1 MERNFKLILIIII
14 ILIFLVATV
23 GGILFFATD
32 LLKSDEILFK
42 KYLAQDIQNIA
53 EVFDFKNEE
62 MYIDYIKENDYTEN
76 TDIDL
81 SYIENENDQEEIY
94 NIKTESI
101 KNNSDK
107 SYYKSIKASYGTEE
121 LANIDLLRQ
130 NEVYGFRLTDLVQQF
145 VSIENA
151 TMYYVVTNLGYNG
164 NYFQEKMNFDEIRVN
179 GLFNFSE
186 EEIQKLKEDYFNVI
200 FSDIDS
206 KSYSSKNKVL
216 ITLYNQESIT
226 AKQYSLTISK
236 TDLDKIYK
244 KILNQAINDEIILSK
259 LEKIDNEIKKIGFNE
274 PQGESLKEKY
284 VAKLTNINNSIEYL
298 GQNED
303 KITFN
308 VFQSKGKTY
317 RVSMK
322 TAINEYVLDLNT
334 KNGTELSYKTI
345 TLTQEGEDISVYSLG
360 KSVNDSR
367 HFKYEDNNQNLDIN
381 FELSNRNNSITST
394 ANLLYKNSEI
404 NQIKVDLSRVF
415 DFSDKKEIPIKF
427 EANKNIVLN
436 NYESDDIDHIFNN
449 LRQRIIK
456 RLEEKQSVINTK
468 MLNKISLWIDKKE
481 DERIQ
486 EEKNINELKKQ
497 RFNNKFILYE
507 GENIEFDTIK
517 KLLNLAGNNMSD
529 FELINNNKQI
539 KIQIQPGIKNEDKA
553 NTIINSLSNNKNT
566 YNVKMEY
573 NEEGYINAIIIS
585 FYQKE

>member
-436 NYESDDIDHIFNN
+436 NYESDDIDHIFNS

-553 NTIINSLSNNKNT
+553 NTLITSLSNNKNT

>member
-14 ILIFLVATV
+14 ILILLVATV
-23 GGILFFATD
+23 GGILFFTTD
-32 LLKSDEILFK
+32 FLKSDEVLFK
-42 KYLAQDIQNIA
+42 EYLAQEINNISDI
-53 EVFDFKNEE
+53 FDFSNEE
-62 MYIDYIKENDYTEN
+62 KYLDYIIENDYSED
-76 TDIDL
+76 TDIKL

-101 KNNSDK
+101 SNNTDK
-107 SYYKSIKASYGTEE
+107 SYYKSVKANYGAEE
-121 LANIDLLRQ
+121 LANIELLRQ
-130 NEVYGFRLTDLVQQF
+130 NEIYGFRLTDLVQQF

-164 NYFQEKMNFDEIRVN
+164 NYFQEKMNFDELRFS
-179 GLFNFSE
+179 GLFDFSE
-186 EEIQKLKEDYFNVI
+186 EEIQKMKENYFNAI
-200 FSDIDS
+200 FSDINS
-206 KSYSSKNKVL
+206 KSYSSKNSVV

-226 AKQYSLTISK
+226 AKQYSLTLSK

-259 LEKIDNEIKKIGFNE
+259 LEKIDNEIKKVGFNE
-274 PQGESLKEKY
+274 PEGESLKEKY
-284 VAKLTNINNSIEYL
+284 VSKLTDIYNSIEYL

-303 KITFN
+303 MITFN

-322 TAINEYVLDLNT
+322 TAINEYILDLNA

-345 TLTQEGEDISVYSLG
+345 KLTQEGEDIFVYSFG
-360 KSVNDSR
+360 KKADDSR
-367 HFKYEDNNQNLDIN
+367 HFIYEDDNQNLDISLGLN
-381 FELSNRNNSITST
+381 NSENSITSIGK
-394 ANLLYKNSEI
+394 LIYKNNDI
-404 NQIKVDLSRVF
+404 KQIQVDLNTVL

-427 EANKNIVLN
+427 EANKNIILN
-436 NYESDDIDHIFNN
+436 NYENDDIDSIFKD
-449 LRQRIIK
+449 LRQRMIK
-456 RLEEKQSVINTK
+456 RLEEKQSIINTK

-481 DERIQ
+481 KERI
-486 EEKNINELKKQ
+486 EEEQNINELKKQ

-507 GENIEFDTIK
+507 GENIGFNTMK
-517 KLLNLAGNNMSD
+517 KLLNFAGKNMSD

-539 KIQIQPGIKNEDKA
+539 KIHIQSGVKNEDKA
-553 NTIINSLSNNKNT
+553 NTLITALSKNKNT

-585 FYQKE
+585 FYEKK